1 MKITNLPLTE
11 KEKKSCY
18 KQKLFLYVKIN
29 VIIVLKYIGKFE
41 IMIIVLGNTGVLH
54 ILYAI

>member
-11 KEKKSCY
+11 KEKNFCY

-29 VIIVLKYIGKFE
+29 VIMVLKYIGKFE
-41 IMIIVLGNTGVLH
+41 IMISILGKSGVLH